1 MILLSQTFNNKITY
15 FSGFGNLYINVCQ
28 LFKFG
33 ICMTPLLFQMSIHIC
48 TWLCI
53 FIVNF
58 FLRMS
63 YLPQI
68 VKTSVLT
75 KPRSTCTNPC
85 TVKVGTL
92 SPNEGGHVL
101 IISQDF
107 CKTTSLPEANT
118 QVLVAPES
126 RVDSLLVNPYPK
138 GMTFLGSKL
147 SRWWS
152 PLRLSNLDGYWT
164 SLFHLTSSKSCCS
177 FGKFSGSTGQQSGCL
192 WCSADPPGWHHW

>member
-15 FSGFGNLYINVCQ
+15 FSGFRDVYINVCQ

-33 ICMTPLLFQMSIHIC
+33 ICMTPLLLQMSIHFC

-68 VKTSVLT
+68 VKASILT

-85 TVKVGTL
+85 EVKVRTV
-92 SPNEGGHVL
+92 SPSEGRHVL

-107 CKTTSLPEANT
+107 CKAISLLEANT
-118 QVLVAPES
+118 QVLVVPGS
-126 RVDSLLVNPYPK
+126 GVDSPLVNPIPRDDIS
-138 GMTFLGSKL
+138 GFRTF
-147 SRWWS
+147 
-152 PLRLSNLDGYWT
+152 
-164 SLFHLTSSKSCCS
+164 
-177 FGKFSGSTGQQSGCL
+177 
-192 WCSADPPGWHHW
+192 

>member
-1 MILLSQTFNNKITY
+1 MILLSQTFNNKIAY

-58 FLRMS
+58 FLKMS
-63 YLPQI
+63 YLSQI
-68 VKTSVLT
+68 VKTSVLR

-85 TVKVGTL
+85 KVKGGTV
-92 SPNEGGHVL
+92 SPSEGRHVL

-107 CKTTSLPEANT
+107 CKTTSLLEAST
-118 QVLVAPES
+118 QGPCSPWEQGWFTPSQPLS
-126 RVDSLLVNPYPK
+126 QGYDIS
-138 GMTFLGSKL
+138 GFQTF
-147 SRWWS
+147 
-152 PLRLSNLDGYWT
+152 
-164 SLFHLTSSKSCCS
+164 
-177 FGKFSGSTGQQSGCL
+177 
-192 WCSADPPGWHHW
+192 